1 MAIFEPMRPHRD
13 WVGAKAAE
21 ESLIRPKPPSI
32 GNVMFSS
39 FVPLAMDL
47 IAAVVTLAVFVGFGY
62 AIVRSYWLGT
72 DHGLNRELFD

>member
-1 MAIFEPMRPHRD
+1 
-13 WVGAKAAE
+13 
-21 ESLIRPKPPSI
+21 
-32 GNVMFSS
+32 MFSS